1 MARKVFNI
9 TFPYSNR
16 IAKMKAIVRTKYGS
30 PDVLE
35 LVDLPKPTPSDN
47 EILIKVYA
55 STVNRT
61 DCGFLSA
68 TPFIVR
74 FFSGLTAPKYISLG
88 CEFSGV
94 IEAIGSKVRTY
105 KVGDKVFGFDDT
117 KFSGH
122 EEYLIKN
129 DNDPISITPE
139 NIDIYEA
146 AAIAEGSH
154 YALCNVLAAKVS
166 AGQNVLVNGGTGAIG
181 SAAVQ
186 LCKYYGA
193 NVTAVTDTANIE
205 KVKALGA
212 DIVIDYN
219 KQDFTKMNHSFE
231 FVFDAVGKS
240 SFNKCRPIM
249 KKQGIYISTELG
261 YKGQNLFLAI
271 ITPLF
276 GGKKLMFPLPS
287 INKKDVD
294 FLADLVAKGHF
305 KPLIDRYYPLEQVA
319 EAFRYVLTG
328 QKIGNVVIKVG

>member
-1 MARKVFNI
+1 MKTIIRKQ
-9 TFPYSNR
+9 
-16 IAKMKAIVRTKYGS
+16 YG
-30 PDVLE
+30 PPEVLE
-35 LVDLPKPTPSDN
+35 LVDLPKPSPKEN

-68 TPFIVR
+68 TPFITR
-74 FFSGLTAPKYISLG
+74 FFSGLTGPKYFSLG
-88 CEFSGV
+88 CEFSGEIV
-94 IEAIGSKVRTY
+94 DIGSKVTTF

-122 EEYLIKN
+122 AEYLIKN
-129 DNDPISITPE
+129 ENDPVAITPN
-139 NIDIYEA
+139 NIDKYDA

-154 YALCNVLAAKVS
+154 YALCDILAAKVS
-166 AGQNVLVNGGTGAIG
+166 VGQNVLVNGGTGAIG

-193 NVTAVTDTANIE
+193 SVTAVTDTANLE

-219 KQDFTKMNHSFE
+219 KQDFTKLNHSFD

-240 SFNKCRPIM
+240 SFYKCRPIM
-249 KKQGIYISTELG
+249 KKKGIYISTELG
-261 YKGQNLFLAI
+261 YKSQNPFLAL

-276 GGKKLMFPLPS
+276 GGKKLMFPIPT
-287 INKKDVD
+287 INKKDVE
-294 FLADLVAKGHF
+294 FLADLVNQGHF
-305 KPLIDRYYPLEQVA
+305 APLIDRYYQLEQVPD
-319 EAFRYVLTG
+319 AFRYVLTG
-328 QKIGNVVIKVG
+328 QKIGNVIIKVG